1 MSTITSISITKV
13 PAPTS
18 APSDS
23 NTLSDTCTAA
33 ATSTQSDIHTYVDT
47 YVASAVGNPSDTSTA
62 PETKA
67 ASAHTALLTMLLSI
81 AAWLRRTW
89 QTARR
94 RVGNDRAMSTI
105 EYALGCVAAAGLGAL
120 LYTVVT
126 GDDVAGALSDI
137 FTRALETK

>member
-1 MSTITSISITKV
+1 MSTITS
-13 PAPTS
+13 TS
-18 APSDS
+18 
-23 NTLSDTCTAA
+23 
-33 ATSTQSDIHTYVDT
+33 
-47 YVASAVGNPSDTSTA
+47 VANNPSTSTA
-62 PETKA
+62 TSATHIGSTIDA
-67 ASAHTALLTMLLSI
+67 ASTTNIGSDIGASSARTALLTILLHVV
-81 AAWLRRTW
+81 AWLRRTW

-126 GDDVAGALSDI
+126 GDDVAAALSDI

>member
-1 MSTITSISITKV
+1 MSTITSTSI
-13 PAPTS
+13 A
-18 APSDS
+18 
-23 NTLSDTCTAA
+23 N
-33 ATSTQSDIHTYVDT
+33 
-47 YVASAVGNPSDTSTA
+47 NPSTSTA
-62 PETKA
+62 
-67 ASAHTALLTMLLSI
+67 ASATSVASSTNVASTTNTGSDMGASSAGTVLLTMLLHVV
-81 AAWLRRTW
+81 AWLRRTW